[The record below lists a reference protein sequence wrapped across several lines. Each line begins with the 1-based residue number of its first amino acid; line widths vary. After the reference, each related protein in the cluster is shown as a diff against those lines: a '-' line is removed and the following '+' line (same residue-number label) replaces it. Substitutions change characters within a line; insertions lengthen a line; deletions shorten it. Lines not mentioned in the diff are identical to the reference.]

1 MGPTLISIDDS
12 PNIVVSVFLLIVV
25 YLFFVVP
32 LPRSHSI
39 FRQETRGNVEY
50 VM

>member
-1 MGPTLISIDDS
+1 MGPTLISIDDL

-25 YLFFVVP
+25 YLFFVVR
-32 LPRSHSI
+32 LPWSHSI